1 MATQQLGFDF
11 LVIWVLGNVVG
22 RYEKE
27 KGTRKVIG
35 NLFLPKI
42 HFKML
47 GKDPV
52 FRYEWQLD
60 SLSKKKG
67 HHENGKKMSCCA
79 WSAES

>member
-1 MATQQLGFDF
+1 MVLPWQNLVIATQQLGFNF

-47 GKDPV
+47 SKDPV

-60 SLSKKKG
+60 SLSKKKVITRM
-67 HHENGKKMSCCA
+67 ERK
-79 WSAES
+79 